1 MNTILFAL
9 LLAASKTRYGQIP
22 HAAEQTLNVLVQSS
36 RLVNECKTDIHGSNC
51 GTVQDL
57 TVVIDGKQY
66 ELEGTSNSSS
76 LLRTGTYK
84 AGIVKD
90 KQNNTYEYQRIY
102 EFKFED
108 GKTHSYKVIREG
120 A

>member
-1 MNTILFAL
+1 MNSILLAL

-22 HAAEQTLNVLVQSS
+22 HTAEYKLDILVRSS
-36 RLVNECKTDIHGSNC
+36 RLVNECETDIHSSQC
-51 GTVQDL
+51 GTKQDL
-57 TVVIDGKQY
+57 TVTINGKQY
-66 ELEGTSNSSS
+66 ELQGTGNSSE

-90 KQNNTYEYQRIY
+90 EPKNAYEYQRVY
-102 EFKFED
+102 EFQFAD
-108 GKTHSYKVIREG
+108 GKTHSYKVIGEG